1 MDRGGAE
8 MRTVELMPLLAE
20 AGVHF
25 DFCVAKPG
33 PGQLDERIRT
43 LGGRVIVCRL
53 KPNVARFTREFLQ
66 LLRNNPYDI
75 VHSHGHLSSGFILW
89 LAQQAGIP
97 GRIAHFRTIDDG
109 KRRTLP
115 RRLYHY
121 VMRRLRDRHAT
132 AILAV
137 CRGAMEYGWRRDWQ
151 HDRRCRIIYNGLDL
165 AAYRMR
171 TSERV
176 ALRRQIRAEF
186 GLEQDALVF
195 INVGRFH
202 PPKGHDVLLAAAR
215 DVTARAPTLHFLLV
229 GDGDLQGPMQ
239 AQARRWGLAHNVHF
253 AGLRHDVPRLLQ
265 AADAFVLSSRRE
277 GLPGVVLEALAAGL
291 PVVATDLP
299 GVREIAAHTGLIR
312 IVPCEDAPAL
322 AREILRTRDDIL
334 QGGIAPEPFP
344 VAFDLQRCAAQLLDI
359 YREQARR

>member
-1 MDRGGAE
+1 ME
-8 MRTVELMPLLAE
+8 ETNKISM
-20 AGVHF
+20 
-25 DFCVAKPG
+25 
-33 PGQLDERIRT
+33 
-43 LGGRVIVCRL
+43 
-53 KPNVARFTREFLQ
+53 
-66 LLRNNPYDI
+66 
-75 VHSHGHLSSGFILW
+75 
-89 LAQQAGIP
+89 
-97 GRIAHFRTIDDG
+97 DG
-109 KRRTLP
+109 KFIAAYTGALGLANDIPTILRAAN
-115 RRLYHY
+115 
-121 VMRRLRDRHAT
+121 RLRDHKD
-132 AILAV
+132 I
-137 CRGAMEYGWRRDWQ
+137 
-151 HDRRCRIIYNGLDL
+151 
-165 AAYRMR
+165 
-171 TSERV
+171 
-176 ALRRQIRAEF
+176 
-186 GLEQDALVF
+186 
-195 INVGRFH
+195 
-202 PPKGHDVLLAAAR
+202 
-215 DVTARAPTLHFLLV
+215 HFLLV